1 MPRTHSV
8 ETAAGDGATATMS
21 SLPPDPRVSSLGGA
35 CKKEA
40 TATQTGG
47 PACQPDLSGP
57 VFLSQKQVAQ
67 PTPCGVLIDPK
78 GNVYQVPSNKRH
90 PKLTLGAQEGSSK
103 PPLIPGEGLAQ
114 QGREVLCAHT
124 AMPIHKG
131 ALLPLLK
138 RMPIPAP
145 VCS

>member
-1 MPRTHSV
+1 MGLQQQCRPGLLTQGCLVWEGH
-8 ETAAGDGATATMS
+8 A
-21 SLPPDPRVSSLGGA
+21 
-35 CKKEA
+35 KKEA

-57 VFLSQKQVAQ
+57 AFLSQKQVAQ
-67 PTPCGVLIDPK
+67 PTPCGVLTDPK

-124 AMPIHKG
+124 T
-131 ALLPLLK
+131 LPCPFTRVLFC
-138 RMPIPAP
+138 P
-145 VCS
+145 C